1 MTLTTR
7 AYAKSDAR
15 EPRADYT
22 TREVEG
28 VAIDDITF
36 NPWDD
41 GEWETAA
48 DVVDRYEDEL
58 DDDELTDDELDKYAL
73 DRWGYTSRRS
83 AVMSRRAAKRAG
95 RVEDKDDEP
104 KGLGRRWKSIAILA
118 IACAGILGVVTQALQ
133 SSSAA
138 PNAGALNYHW
148 QSGYYLDNGWLC
160 YGWSNGA
167 YHCTVHWHKAGN
179 TLVSDNPAWVPN
191 ISGAAQPAASTASA
205 PTTNAVSTQTFAT
218 SGEFCTS
225 SVHFVANI
233 SQWTVPPGCYGNIY
247 YPNPANYVYR
257 SGFGWCNWWPEVL
270 HPGQPDLLW
279 GGEYKRSSVPAVGA
293 AIFFSGGVQGASSD
307 GHYAEVVAI
316 PSDHYWV
323 LVSEMNFYWRGG
335 GWQKVDYRYIHVGPG
350 VTFIYP

>member
-1 MTLTTR
+1 MTLTST
-7 AYAKSDAR
+7 AYAKGTAGTAR
-15 EPRADYT
+15 ALRADDT
-22 TREVEG
+22 TREVER
-28 VAIDDITF
+28 VAFEDIAF

-41 GEWETAA
+41 
-48 DVVDRYEDEL
+48 DSRDDDEL
-58 DDDELTDDELDKYAL
+58 DDDELDAYAL
-73 DRWGYTSRRS
+73 HRWGYTSRAS
-83 AVMSRRAAKRAG
+83 AATNRRAAPRAG
-95 RVEDKDDEP
+95 RAADEDDEP
-104 KGLGRRWKSIAILA
+104 KGLARRWKSIAILA
-118 IACAGILGVVTQALQ
+118 IACAGILGVATQALQ

-138 PNAGALNYHW
+138 PQAGTLNYHW
-148 QSGYYLDNGWLC
+148 QAGYYLDNGWLC

-167 YHCTVHWHKAGN
+167 YHCTQHWHKAGN

-191 ISGAAQPAASTASA
+191 ISGAPQPAVTTASA
-205 PTTNAVSTQTFAT
+205 PKTGLSVSAKSFAT
-218 SGEFCTS
+218 NGEFCTS

-279 GGEYKRSSVPAVGA
+279 GGEYRRSSVPAVGA
-293 AIFFSGGVQGASSD
+293 AIFFSGGVQGASSA

-316 PSDHYWV
+316 APDHYWV
-323 LVSEMNFYWRGG
+323 LISEMNFFWRGG
-335 GWQKVDYRYIHVGPG
+335 GWQHVDYRYIHVGAG